1 MLTGKTEILNKLRD
15 IKPILQEKHF
25 LTELALFGSYARNE
39 QTDKSDID
47 IMVLTNGGTF
57 RDYCNLYDQLQLS
70 FPQHKV
76 QMVSKKA
83 IKPQYFERLKN
94 DLLYV

>member
-1 MLTGKTEILNKLRD
+1 MLANKTDILNTLRD
-15 IKPILQEKHF
+15 IKPMLQENYF
-25 LTELALFGSYARNE
+25 LTELALFGSYARDE

-47 IMVLTNGGTF
+47 IMVLTNGGSF
-57 RDYCNLYDQLQLS
+57 RDYRNLYYKLEEF
-70 FPQHKV
+70 FPKHTI

>member
-1 MLTGKTEILNKLRD
+1 MPASKTDILNTLKN
-15 IKPILQEKHF
+15 IKPVLQENYY
-25 LTELALFGSYARNE
+25 LTELALFGSYARDEQNE
-39 QTDKSDID
+39 NSDID

-57 RDYCNLYDQLQLS
+57 RDYCNLYYKLNES
-70 FPQHKV
+70 FPKQKV